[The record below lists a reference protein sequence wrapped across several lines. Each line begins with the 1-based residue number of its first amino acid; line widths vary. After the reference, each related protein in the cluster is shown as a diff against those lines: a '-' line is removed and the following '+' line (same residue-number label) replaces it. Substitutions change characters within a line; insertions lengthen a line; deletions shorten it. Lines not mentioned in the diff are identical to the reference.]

1 MNIKIPISNRLMKI
15 FWTKRH
21 WYIMPTF
28 TVTIH
33 EQDGYY
39 LVKKRGFVLSIR
51 FIGLNI
57 EFWSY
62 NLFKDK

>member
-1 MNIKIPISNRLMKI
+1 
-15 FWTKRH
+15 
-21 WYIMPTF
+21 MPTF